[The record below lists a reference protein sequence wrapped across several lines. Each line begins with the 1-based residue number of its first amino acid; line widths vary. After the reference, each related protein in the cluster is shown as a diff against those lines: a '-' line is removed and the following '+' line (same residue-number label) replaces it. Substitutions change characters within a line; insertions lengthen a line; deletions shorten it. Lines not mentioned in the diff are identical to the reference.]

1 MTEQTISINS
11 EQSEHESI
19 DALVER
25 ANRALQETGINIT
38 VAKTDVY
45 KNNGAIQGLTLR
57 DEDHNCC
64 PTVYN
69 IEELAS
75 MSDSDLA
82 AHIENMFNRTAM
94 NIPIDEQLMDRDYIL
109 NNVRARV
116 WSDSNLPGIE
126 ANDIAYVPEPS
137 GLDLVTTFIVPVKDF
152 NDGTASYTL
161 KFKHL
166 QTLDLGIHEVF
177 EAAKRHIDEDE
188 IYLKS
193 MYETLKDMM
202 GENVPIPEDAPD
214 CMWVLTN
221 STKLYGAALLL
232 SETVLENASK
242 TLGSDYLIVGSSVHE
257 LLLIRKDES
266 SGMAPDSIRQIIA
279 DVNDTQVDPVDI
291 LSYSLYQY
299 SPEDGLQIAA

>member
-1 MTEQTISINS
+1 MAEQITINS
-11 EQSEHESI
+11 ENQEHESI

-25 ANRALQETGINIT
+25 ANRALQETGISIS

-45 KNNGAIQGLTLR
+45 KNNGAIQGLTLK

-64 PTVYN
+64 PTVYY

-137 GLDLVTTFIVPVKDF
+137 GLDLVTTFIVLVKDF
-152 NDGTASYTL
+152 D
-161 KFKHL
+161 
-166 QTLDLGIHEVF
+166 Q
-177 EAAKRHIDEDE
+177 
-188 IYLKS
+188 
-193 MYETLKDMM
+193 
-202 GENVPIPEDAPD
+202 
-214 CMWVLTN
+214 
-221 STKLYGAALLL
+221 
-232 SETVLENASK
+232 
-242 TLGSDYLIVGSSVHE
+242 
-257 LLLIRKDES
+257 
-266 SGMAPDSIRQIIA
+266 
-279 DVNDTQVDPVDI
+279 
-291 LSYSLYQY
+291 
-299 SPEDGLQIAA
+299 